1 MAQGRR
7 VRRIIR
13 NVDVGSVLK
22 VALLF
27 WLTMWLVV
35 LFAGV
40 ILWAAAERVGALD
53 NVTKFMS
60 NIGFEDFV
68 LHGGAILRAGVLG
81 GAVGVAT
88 ASTLTVLGAV
98 LFNLICDL
106 VGGVELSVLEEV
118 PVAGLA
124 AERVDNPAPVG
135 RQERHEAAGDRRVS
149 SARSGL

>member
-7 VRRIIR
+7 VRHIIR
-13 NVDVGSVLK
+13 NVDAGSVLK

-40 ILWAAAERVGALD
+40 LLWAAASRIGALD
-53 NVTKFMS
+53 NVSKFMS
-60 NIGFEDFV
+60 NIGFEGFV
-68 LHGGAILRAGVLG
+68 LHGGAILRAAILG

-106 VGGVELSVLEEV
+106 VGGVELTVLEEV
-118 PVAGLA
+118 PTAGLA
-124 AERVDNPAPVG
+124 AERVDNPVPVG
-135 RQERHEAAGDRRVS
+135 APEGHGPAGDRRVS

>member
-13 NVDVGSVLK
+13 NVDAGSVLK

-40 ILWAAAERVGALD
+40 ILWAAAERIGALD
-53 NVTKFMS
+53 NITKFMS
-60 NIGFEDFV
+60 NIGFEGFV
-68 LHGGAILRAGVLG
+68 LHGGAILRAAVLG

-98 LFNLICDL
+98 LFNLISDL
-106 VGGVELSVLEEV
+106 VGGVELTVLEEV
-118 PVAGLA
+118 PTTGLA
-124 AERVDNPAPVG
+124 AERIDNPVPLGA
-135 RQERHEAAGDRRVS
+135 QEPHEPAADRRVS